1 MKYKNKHH
9 YRKEMERKDNQRGE
23 FVADFLLMVLV
34 IALIISLFN

>member
-23 FVADFLLMVLV
+23 FVADLILILLTVTFL
-34 IALIISLFN
+34 ISLI